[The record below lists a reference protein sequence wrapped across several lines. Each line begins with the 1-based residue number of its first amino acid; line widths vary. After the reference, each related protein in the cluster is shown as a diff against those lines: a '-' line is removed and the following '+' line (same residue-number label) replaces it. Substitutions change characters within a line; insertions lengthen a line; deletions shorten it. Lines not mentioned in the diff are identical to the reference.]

1 MNQGGWQT
9 AIRTIRQEEVKQIMM
24 ARGLSF

>member
-9 AIRTIRQEEVKQIMM
+9 AISAVGQEEVKQIMV